1 MNEKN
6 HTNNTISSSR
16 TSVYAL
22 LVISSLFVV
31 GSGVLASDVSAQ
43 NMTGGNATGPQNMT
57 AGNATGLEGLEFQAS
72 TVNTTNATT
81 TPEAS
86 MGISGVTELTE
97 GNATITNQ
105 SGQ

>member
-31 GSGVLASDVSAQ
+31 GSGVLASDVAAQ
-43 NMTGGNATGPQNMT
+43 NMTGGNATGPELM
-57 AGNATGLEGLEFQAS
+57 AS
-72 TVNTTNATT
+72 AVNTTNATT
-81 TPEAS
+81 SPEAS
-86 MGISGVTELTE
+86 MGISGVTELSE
-97 GNATITNQ
+97 GNVTITNQ

>member
-6 HTNNTISSSR
+6 HTNNTISSPR

-31 GSGVLASDVSAQ
+31 GSGVLASDVAAQ
-43 NMTGGNATGPQNMT
+43 NMTGGNATGPELMGS
-57 AGNATGLEGLEFQAS
+57 AVNA
-72 TVNTTNATT
+72 TNATT
-81 TPEAS
+81 SPEAS
-86 MGISGVTELTE
+86 MGISGVTELSE
-97 GNATITNQ
+97 GNVTVTNQ

>member
-31 GSGVLASDVSAQ
+31 GSGVLASDVAAQ
-43 NMTGGNATGPQNMT
+43 NMTGGNATGPELT
-57 AGNATGLEGLEFQAS
+57 ESL
-72 TVNTTNATT
+72 VNTTNATAS
-81 TPEAS
+81 PEAS
-86 MGISGVTELTE
+86 MGISGVTELSE
-97 GNATITNQ
+97 GNMTITNQ

>member
-31 GSGVLASDVSAQ
+31 GSGALASDVAAQ
-43 NMTGGNATGPQNMT
+43 NMTG
-57 AGNATGLEGLEFQAS
+57 GNATGLEGLEFQAS

-81 TPEAS
+81 SPEAS

>member
-1 MNEKN
+1 MNKKSQ
-6 HTNNTISSSR
+6 TNNTILSSR

-31 GSGVLASDVSAQ
+31 GSGVLASDVAAQ
-43 NMTGGNATGPQNMT
+43 NMTGGNGTGGEVT
-57 AGNATGLEGLEFQAS
+57 AS

-81 TPEAS
+81 SPEAS